1 MRIFRRKKSF
11 LPAASLQGF
20 TDWHSHILPGVDDG
34 VRTFEEAISIL
45 QRFEEL
51 GVKRIWLTPHIMED
65 YPNST
70 DFLKQRF
77 SELCSRYEGGIE
89 LNLGS
94 ENMLDNIFGKRLDA
108 DDVLPLENKHL
119 LVETSYFNP
128 PLELDSMFNKI
139 METGYQPVLAHPERY
154 IYMNRDVYKSL
165 KNRGIKFQLNLTSL
179 IGKYGKEAQKKS
191 QWLMNNG
198 YYDFSGTDIH
208 SNRLFDYISD

>member
-139 METGYQPVLAHPERY
+139 MEKGYQPVLAHPERY